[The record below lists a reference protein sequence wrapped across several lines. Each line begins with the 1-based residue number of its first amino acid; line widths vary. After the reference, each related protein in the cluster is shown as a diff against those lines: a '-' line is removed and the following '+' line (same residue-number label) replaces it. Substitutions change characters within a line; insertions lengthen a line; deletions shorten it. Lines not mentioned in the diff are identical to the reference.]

1 MLADVR
7 DRKRKQATHELMET
21 VKQHRPLKNHGQRFF
36 VMVFV
41 LFTLSGLVE
50 VFLCAKL
57 FFEKKKRTEA
67 YVSGCSHQKSDLKPK
82 IFLCK
87 DQQKKKI

>member
-21 VKQHRPLKNHGQRFF
+21 VKQHRPLKNHRQRFS

-50 VFLCAKL
+50 VFLCAN
-57 FFEKKKRTEA
+57 FVVEKEKN
-67 YVSGCSHQKSDLKPK
+67 
-82 IFLCK
+82 
-87 DQQKKKI
+87 